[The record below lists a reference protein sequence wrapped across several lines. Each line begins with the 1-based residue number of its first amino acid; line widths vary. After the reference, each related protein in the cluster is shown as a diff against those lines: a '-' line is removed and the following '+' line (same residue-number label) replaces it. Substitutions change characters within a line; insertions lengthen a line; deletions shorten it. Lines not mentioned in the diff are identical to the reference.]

1 MVFVHFPADDGF
13 GSSGFAAAIGEV
25 GSGHLLKIVDVVD
38 EAAFDFVHA
47 RVDVARNGDVD
58 EEHRAVAPSMEEV
71 LTVGATEDFLRGP
84 GGGDDNVGAR
94 RLGVEVVEGDRFGM
108 DGGSGE
114 VRGNLFGARPGTV
127 GDEDGGGAVF
137 DEVARSQLRHL
148 PGAYKQ
154 DSLSLKRAKDFSG
167 EVDGNGG
174 DRDTARGDLRFAAD
188 FFGYSE
194 GALQERLEV
203 GGDGADF
210 ARDTVGLFD
219 LAEDLGF
226 ANDHAVEGT
235 GDAEE
240 MADGFA
246 VAVFVEVGLD
256 VVGRDREIFVE
267 KPQEVGFSLRR
278 RGFAVVLEGEQF
290 DAVAGGEDEAFA
302 NAWLVEEGAGGVG
315 QAGGGDGEALA
326 DLDRCG
332 VVVDAEQDETSL
344 RDGGLGRAHGAV
356 NLWTEEN

>member
-1 MVFVHFPADDGF
+1 M
-13 GSSGFAAAIGEV
+13 
-25 GSGHLLKIVDVVD
+25 L
-38 EAAFDFVHA
+38 
-47 RVDVARNGDVD
+47 
-58 EEHRAVAPSMEEV
+58 
-71 LTVGATEDFLRGP
+71 
-84 GGGDDNVGAR
+84 
-94 RLGVEVVEGDRFGM
+94 
-108 DGGSGE
+108 
-114 VRGNLFGARPGTV
+114 
-127 GDEDGGGAVF
+127 

-148 PGAYKQ
+148 SGAYEEN
-154 DSLSLKRAKDFSG
+154 SLPLERAEDFSG
-167 EVDGNGG
+167 EVDGNRG
-174 DRDTARGDLRFAAD
+174 DRDAARGDLRFAAD
-188 FFGYSE
+188 FFGDRE
-194 GALQERLEV
+194 GALQERFEV
-203 GGDGADF
+203 GGDGAHFPGDDV
-210 ARDTVGLFD
+210 RLFD
-219 LAEDLGF
+219 LAEDLRL
-226 ANDHAVEGT
+226 AYDHTVEGA

-240 MADGFA
+240 MANSFA

-256 VVGRDREIFVE
+256 VIGRDREIFVE
-267 KPQEVGFSLRR
+267 KPQEVGFRLRR